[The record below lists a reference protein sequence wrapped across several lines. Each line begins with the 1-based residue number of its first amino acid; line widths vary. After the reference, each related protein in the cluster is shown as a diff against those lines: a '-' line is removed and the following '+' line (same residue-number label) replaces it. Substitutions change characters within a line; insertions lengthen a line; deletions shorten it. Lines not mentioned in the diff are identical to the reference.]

1 MSIWTVLLIG
11 IGVSADAFAV
21 SLARGLKI
29 RKLHL
34 SQALLIG
41 GAFGLFQALMPI
53 VGWLLGTAFSGL
65 IQAFDHWVAFAL
77 LVLVGLKMLWEAI
90 FAHEEADEGEPVPD
104 GKDGIGLHELLVL
117 AVATS
122 IDALAVGLSL
132 ALLDVN
138 IWLTAGVI
146 GLITFVLSTAAVFI
160 GHRVGV
166 RFQRP
171 AEIIGGLILIGIGIS
186 ILVEHLSA

>member
-1 MSIWTVLLIG
+1 MALWTVLLIG

-29 RKLHL
+29 RQLHI
-34 SQALLIG
+34 SQALIIG
-41 GAFGLFQALMPI
+41 GTFGLFQAVMPVI
-53 VGWLLGTAFSGL
+53 GWLLGTAFSGL
-65 IQAFDHWVAFAL
+65 IQAFDHWVAFGL
-77 LVLVGLKMLWEAI
+77 LALVGLKMLWEAI
-90 FAHEEADEGEPVPD
+90 YSHEEAADGEPVPE
-104 GKDGIGLHELLVL
+104 GKDGISPHELLVL

-138 IWLTAGVI
+138 IWMTAAVI
-146 GLITFVLSTAAVFI
+146 GVITFVLSTAAVFI

-166 RFQRP
+166 RYQRP
-171 AEIIGGLILIGIGIS
+171 AEIIGGVILIGIGVS
-186 ILVEHLSA
+186 ILIEHLSA

>member
-1 MSIWTVLLIG
+1 MSLWTVLLIG

-29 RKLHL
+29 RQLHV

-41 GAFGLFQALMPI
+41 GAFGVFQALMPI

-65 IQAFDHWVAFAL
+65 IQAFDHWVAFGL
-77 LVLVGLKMLWEAI
+77 LALVGLKMLWEAV
-90 FAHEEADEGEPVPD
+90 FSHEEADDGAPVPE
-104 GKDGIGLHELLVL
+104 GMDGIGLHELLVL

-122 IDALAVGLSL
+122 VDALAVGLSL

-138 IWLTAGVI
+138 IWFTAAVI
-146 GLITFVLSTAAVFI
+146 GIITFVLSTAAVFI

-166 RFQRP
+166 RYQRP
-171 AEIIGGLILIGIGIS
+171 AEIIGGVILIGIGIS
-186 ILVEHLSA
+186 IVVEHLSA

>member
-29 RKLHL
+29 RQLHL
-34 SQALLIG
+34 SQARLIG
-41 GAFGLFQALMPI
+41 GAFGVFQALMPI
-53 VGWLLGTAFSGL
+53 VGWLLGTAISGL
-65 IQAFDHWVAFAL
+65 IQAFDHWVAFGL
-77 LVLVGLKMLWEAI
+77 LALVGAKMLWEAI
-90 FAHEEADEGEPVPD
+90 FAHEEAEDGDAVPS

-138 IWLTAGVI
+138 IWLTAAVIGVI
-146 GLITFVLSTAAVFI
+146 TFLLSTAAVFI

-171 AEIIGGLILIGIGIS
+171 AEIIGGVILIGIGIS